1 MMPKSNQINIPILPE
16 GYSTHFSQVNAHWS
30 IWHTE
35 KGSNKPEMMAEG
47 FKTKEEAIEFLLFP

>member
-1 MMPKSNQINIPILPE
+1 MSSNKAEEVKLPE

-47 FKTKEEAIEFLLFP
+47 FTTEKEAIEFLLFP